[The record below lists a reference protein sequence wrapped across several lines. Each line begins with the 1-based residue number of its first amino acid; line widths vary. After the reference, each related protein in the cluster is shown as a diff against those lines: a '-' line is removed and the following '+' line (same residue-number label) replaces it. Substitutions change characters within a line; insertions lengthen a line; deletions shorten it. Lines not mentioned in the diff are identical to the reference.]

1 MDKEEEFGKFK
12 GRLRGLDEEIRE
24 RALTYARDFYRSGKM
39 TKEVALEKGI
49 TRAEIEK
56 RDI

>member
-1 MDKEEEFGKFK
+1 MDTEEEFGAFK
-12 GRLRGLDEEIRE
+12 ERLGHLDEEIRE
-24 RALTYARDFYRSGKM
+24 RALSYAKDFFDSGKM

-56 RDI
+56 RDL